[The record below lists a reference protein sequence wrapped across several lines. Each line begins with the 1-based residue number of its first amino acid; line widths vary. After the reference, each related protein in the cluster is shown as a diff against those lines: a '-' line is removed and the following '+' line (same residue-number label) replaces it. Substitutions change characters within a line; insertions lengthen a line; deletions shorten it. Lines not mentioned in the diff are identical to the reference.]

1 MHKGSYKKYFL
12 AKTTHRLTKFS
23 TLAVASCVL
32 LAMINID
39 ASASSVTRHENAVH
53 TYWFGNSRFAS
64 LTKYWSPVTPLSPIT
79 LSTTPTTSTT
89 ALTGVPGGSGS
100 TTSTTPTISASVG
113 GGGGGYG
120 TTTTKT
126 PPATTTTTTPP
137 ATTTTT
143 TTPTAPGVTP
153 ASGLITAGPSR
164 SECAELN
171 FNDTG
176 FSALQSAV
184 TSWDATTNST
194 ASCLLAYLNGAPSW
208 TQWEEPWVTAPQY
221 GYTQWVAQSP
231 QSRQLIL
238 QVDLIPNSLENTNN
252 PLSWEQSCAAG
263 DFTSYATTLGNNLVA
278 AGLQN
283 SVIRLGPEMNGT
295 WEADY
300 MGSTAQEQSLWATCF
315 DNEVTGLRQAAGANF
330 LIDWNPNACSIPFST
345 IYPGNAYVDIIGID
359 AYDASCEVSSPVTFS
374 QLANEP
380 DGLASVEAFAVS
392 QGKPMSL
399 PEWGLFA
406 SGGGDNPGYINGI
419 GTMVA
424 NDDFSFEAF
433 FDNGTGGTLQLGS
446 GTPLSTAAFQQS
458 FGNS

>member
-1 MHKGSYKKYFL
+1 MHKGTFTNIFL
-12 AKTTHRLTKFS
+12 AKTTHRLTKVS

-39 ASASSVTRHENAVH
+39 ASASSVTKQPNAVQTNA
-53 TYWFGNSRFAS
+53 TYWFGNSRFAG
-64 LTKYWSPVTPLSPIT
+64 LTKYWSTATSTSPTTLPTAPPTSTTAVTGASGGT
-79 LSTTPTTSTT
+79 SSATPTTSATS
-89 ALTGVPGGSGS
+89 APVGGN
-100 TTSTTPTISASVG
+100 G
-113 GGGGGYG
+113 GGGGGDG
-120 TTTTKT
+120 ATTTTA
-126 PPATTTTTTPP
+126 PATTTTTA
-137 ATTTTT
+137 AT
-143 TTPTAPGVTP
+143 GVAP

-176 FSALQSAV
+176 FAALQSAV
-184 TSWDATTNST
+184 TSWNATTNST
-194 ASCLLAYLNGAPSW
+194 TSCLSAYLNGAPSW
-208 TQWEEPWVTAPQY
+208 AQWEDPWVTGSQY

-231 QSRQLIL
+231 QGRQLVL
-238 QVDLIPNSLENTNN
+238 QVDLIPNSLENVNN

-263 DFTSYATTLGNNLVA
+263 DFNSYATALGNNLVA

-315 DNEVTGLRQAAGANF
+315 GNEVTGLRQAAGANF
-330 LIDWNPNACSIPFST
+330 LINWNPNACNIPFST

-359 AYDASCEVSSPVTFS
+359 AYDASCVSSSNVTFS

-380 DGLASVEAFAVS
+380 DGLASVEAFAVAH
-392 QGKPMSL
+392 GKPMSL

-406 SGGGDNPGYINGI
+406 SAGGDNPGYISGI
-419 GTMVA
+419 GSMVA
-424 NDDFSFEAF
+424 HGNFSFETY
-433 FDNGTGGTLQLGS
+433 FDAGSQNTLELGS

-458 FGNS
+458 FGIS

>member
-1 MHKGSYKKYFL
+1 MHKGKNIFL
-12 AKTTHRLTKFS
+12 TKTKHRLTKVS

-32 LAMINID
+32 LTMINID

-53 TYWFGNSRFAS
+53 TQADISLTFWFGSSRLAG
-64 LTKYWSPVTPLSPIT
+64 LAKYWSTPTSPSPIT
-79 LSTTPTTSTT
+79 LSTAPTTSATAVTGVTGGSSSATSITPTTS
-89 ALTGVPGGSGS
+89 APVGGN
-100 TTSTTPTISASVG
+100 G
-113 GGGGGYG
+113 GGGG
-120 TTTTKT
+120 TTTT
-126 PPATTTTTTPP
+126 AP

-143 TTPTAPGVTP
+143 TTSTAVTGVTA

-164 SECAELN
+164 SECAELS

-176 FSALQSAV
+176 FGALQSAV

-208 TQWEEPWVTAPQY
+208 TQWEDPWVTAPQY
-221 GYTQWVAQSP
+221 GYTQWIAQSP

-238 QVDLIPNSLENTNN
+238 QVDLIPDSLENTSN

-263 DFTSYATTLGNNLVA
+263 DFNSYATTMGNNLVA

-315 DNEVTGLRQAAGANF
+315 DNEVNGMRQAAGANF
-330 LIDWNPNACSIPFST
+330 LIDWNPNACNIPFST

-359 AYDASCEVSSPVTFS
+359 AYDASCVTSSTVKFS

-399 PEWGLFA
+399 PEWGLYA
-406 SGGGDNPGYINGI
+406 SPAGDDPGYINGI
-419 GTMVA
+419 GSMVA
-424 NDDFSFEAF
+424 NGNFSFEAF
-433 FDNGTGGTLQLGS
+433 FDAGAQGTLELGS

>member
-1 MHKGSYKKYFL
+1 MRKGSYKNIFL
-12 AKTTHRLTKFS
+12 GKTRHRLTKVS
-23 TLAVASCVL
+23 TLALASCVL
-32 LAMINID
+32 LTMITID
-39 ASASSVTRHENAVH
+39 ASASSVTRHVSVVH
-53 TYWFGNSRFAS
+53 TDSPTFWFGNSRFVG
-64 LTKYWSPVTPLSPIT
+64 LTKYWATLTSPSPIT
-79 LSTTPTTSTT
+79 LSTAPTPNTT
-89 ALTGVPGGSGS
+89 AVTGAPGGSGS
-100 TTSTTPTISASVG
+100 ATSVTPTTSAPVGGNG
-113 GGGGGYG
+113 GGGG
-120 TTTTKT
+120 TTTT
-126 PPATTTTTTPP
+126 AP

-143 TTPTAPGVTP
+143 TTSITAAGVTP

-176 FSALQSAV
+176 LGALQSAV

-208 TQWEEPWVTAPQY
+208 AQWEDPWVAASQY

-238 QVDLIPNSLENTNN
+238 QVDLIPDSLDNASN

-263 DFTSYATTLGNNLVA
+263 DFNSYATTLGNNLVA

-315 DNEVTGLRQAAGANF
+315 DNEVTGLRQASGANF
-330 LIDWNPNACSIPFST
+330 LIDWNPNACNIPFST

-359 AYDASCEVSSPVTFS
+359 VYDASCVSSSPVTFS

-380 DGLASVEAFAVS
+380 DGLASVEAFANS

-399 PEWGLFA
+399 PEWGLYSSA
-406 SGGGDNPGYINGI
+406 GGDNPGYINGV
-419 GTMVA
+419 GSMVA
-424 NDDFSFEAF
+424 NGNFSFEAY
-433 FDNGTGGTLQLGS
+433 FDAGAQNTLELGS
-446 GTPLSTAAFQQS
+446 GTPLSTAAFRQW

>member
-1 MHKGSYKKYFL
+1 MHKGSYKNFFL
-12 AKTTHRLTKFS
+12 AKTTHRLTKVS

-39 ASASSVTRHENAVH
+39 ASASSVTRHENAVQ
-53 TYWFGNSRFAS
+53 TFWFGNSRFAG
-64 LTKYWSPVTPLSPIT
+64 LTKYWSTVPSLSSIT
-79 LSTTPTTSTT
+79 LSTGPTTSTTAVTGVPGGSSSATSTTPTTS
-89 ALTGVPGGSGS
+89 ALVG
-100 TTSTTPTISASVG
+100 VG
-113 GGGGGYG
+113 GGGGGGGG
-120 TTTTKT
+120 T
-126 PPATTTTTTPP
+126 ATTTTPP
-137 ATTTTT
+137 ATATT
-143 TTPTAPGVTP
+143 TTPPTAAPGVTP

-171 FNDTG
+171 FSDTG

-194 ASCLLAYLNGAPSW
+194 TSCLLAYLNGMPSW
-208 TQWEEPWVTAPQY
+208 TQWEDPWVTASQY

-231 QSRQLIL
+231 QSRQLVL
-238 QVDLIPNSLENTNN
+238 QVDLIPNSLVNTNN

-263 DFTSYATTLGNNLVA
+263 DFNSYATALGTNLVA

-315 DNEVTGLRQAAGANF
+315 ANEVNGLRQAAGANF
-330 LIDWNPNACSIPFST
+330 LIDWNPNACNIPFST

-359 AYDASCEVSSPVTFS
+359 AYDASCVSSSTVTFS

-406 SGGGDNPGYINGI
+406 SAGGDNPGYISGI
-419 GTMVA
+419 GSMVA
-424 NDDFSFEAF
+424 SGNFSFEAF
-433 FDNGTGGTLQLGS
+433 FDAGAQNTLELGS

-458 FGNS
+458 FGKS